1 MNWGSLDAFLRMG
14 GNGGYVWGSYG
25 AVALL
30 VLIEVI
36 LVRARLRRA
45 RRAATSPRYSRR

>member
-1 MNWGSLDAFLRMG
+1 MNWGSLDEFLRMG
-14 GNGGYVWGSYG
+14 GNGGYVWGAYG

-30 VLIEVI
+30 ALVEVL

-45 RRAATSPRYSRR
+45 RDRARRRAAR

>member
-1 MNWGSLDAFLRMG
+1 MNWGSLDEFLRMG

-30 VLIEVI
+30 AVIEVI

-45 RRAATSPRYSRR
+45 KSRARRAQPR